1 MRAVS
6 SKWTSKSWKTE
17 KEEGG
22 VRRHAG
28 GRGQVTWLVISNRFW
43 IRHLKLLRHLAIGVS
58 FLRGLVELNL
68 FFCDSIRV
76 LLCLTHAWSTPFI
89 KDRTTSYLAKLTAE
103 CWINA
108 LISKYQAFNSFIDSL
123 NCFRVFLKRNSACLH
138 FMHFW
143 PPSYTEF
150 SEIMSYYELI
160 LLLAWFDNYLGYL
173 IKE

>member
-22 VRRHAG
+22 VRRCAG

-43 IRHLKLLRHLAIGVS
+43 IRHLKLLRHLAIGES

-89 KDRTTSYLAKLTAE
+89 KDRTTSYLAKLTADS
-103 CWINA
+103 WINA
-108 LISKYQAFNSFIDSL
+108 LISKYQAFNSVIDSL
-123 NCFRVFLKRNSACLH
+123 NFFSCFSQTKFSLLAFHAFLTSQLHRVL
-138 FMHFW
+138 W
-143 PPSYTEF
+143 D
-150 SEIMSYYELI
+150 YELLWANI
-160 LLLAWFDNYLGYL
+160 TLSLVW
-173 IKE
+173 

>member
-6 SKWTSKSWKTE
+6 SKWTSKSWNTE

-22 VRRHAG
+22 VRRRAG
-28 GRGQVTWLVISNRFW
+28 GRGQVTWLAISNRFW

-150 SEIMSYYELI
+150 SEIMSYYKLI
-160 LLLAWFDNYLGYL
+160 LLLAWFDNYLDYL